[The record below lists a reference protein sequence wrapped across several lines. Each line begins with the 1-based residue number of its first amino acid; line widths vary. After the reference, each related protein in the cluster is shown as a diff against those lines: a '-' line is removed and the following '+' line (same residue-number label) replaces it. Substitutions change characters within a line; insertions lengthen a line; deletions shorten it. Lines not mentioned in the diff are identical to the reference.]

1 MEDVDRSMPITTL
14 HGQEVSI
21 QKEPVLISVERLREL
36 EAIEA
41 SIPKLIEQAILEH
54 KKNNLRK
61 LHEKDKSHPENVN
74 LRVKRYAERHREE
87 LNQRRREKRRLKK
100 LEAESKKE
108 NQHQEPKV
116 LTVQEPVI
124 VRFDDVPRPPRPEKL
139 KSITVRVQRVA
150 DVIVGNTIVTM

>member
-1 MEDVDRSMPITTL
+1 MEVDRCMPSTDQGLVHTVV
-14 HGQEVSI
+14 QT
-21 QKEPVLISVERLREL
+21 EPVLISVERLREL

-54 KKNNLRK
+54 KKNYLRK

-100 LEAESKKE
+100 LEVESKKE
-108 NQHQEPKV
+108 NQNPEPKA
-116 LTVQEPVI
+116 VQEPVI
-124 VRFDDVPRPPRPEKL
+124 VRFDDVPRPPRPEKV